1 MATRTSG
8 ITQECIINTTDCEKE
23 HYTPSPAD
31 KELLVTTQTTERRLR
46 TKIDFAICPIVCLLY
61 LFCYIDRANIGNA
74 RIAGLERE
82 LGLHGYDFNTALT
95 CYSAAYASI
104 QIPATICCKWIGPGW
119 FLPGVTLAFGI
130 ASICTGLVRTSG
142 QLFAVRCLVGVF
154 ESGLMPGIAYYL
166 SRWYRRAELGF
177 RLSFYIAMAPMAGAF
192 GGLLASG
199 ILSLPGIGALHGWR
213 MIFVV
218 EGIITV
224 GLSIVAFALLTDRP
238 ETARWLTPEERQLVS
253 HRVTSER
260 LSGTVLLDNMGRKKL
275 WRGVA
280 NPVTLATG
288 SMYLMNAVTVQGLG
302 FFLPTIIATIYP
314 DASVTRQQL
323 YTVPPYVI
331 GAFFTVAFSG
341 LSWMLDRRQ
350 IIMTI
355 SALPILTGYAIFL
368 GTLDPHARYAATF
381 LVASTCTTMGSM
393 TSAQISC
400 NVVTDTARSAAMAT
414 NVMFA
419 SLGGLISTWS
429 FLPFDGPRFPIG
441 NGLNLAT
448 SSTWCLIGIGIS
460 AWMRFD
466 NRRRDSK
473 DSVAELSGLD
483 KEEVGDLDWKH
494 PDFRW
499 RP

>member
-1 MATRTSG
+1 MY
-8 ITQECIINTTDCEKE
+8 Q
-23 HYTPSPAD
+23 
-31 KELLVTTQTTERRLR
+31 
-46 TKIDFAICPIVCLLY
+46 
-61 LFCYIDRANIGNA
+61 GNA

-82 LGLHGYDFNTALT
+82 LGLRGYDFNIALT
-95 CYSAAYASI
+95 CYSAAYASV

-130 ASICTGLVRTSG
+130 ASICTGLVQTSG

-224 GLSIVAFALLTDRP
+224 GLSIVAFAFLTDRP
-238 ETARWLTPEERQLVS
+238 ETARWLTPEERQLVA

-260 LSGTVLLDNMGRKKL
+260 LSGTVLLDNMDRKKL

-302 FFLPTIIATIYP
+302 FFLPTIISTIYP

-341 LSWMLDRRQ
+341 LSWILDRRQ

-419 SLGGLISTWS
+419 SLGVSQIFHPLT
-429 FLPFDGPRFPIG
+429 
-441 NGLNLAT
+441 
-448 SSTWCLIGIGIS
+448 
-460 AWMRFD
+460 MR
-466 NRRRDSK
+466 
-473 DSVAELSGLD
+473 
-483 KEEVGDLDWKH
+483 
-494 PDFRW
+494 
-499 RP
+499 

>member
-1 MATRTSG
+1 MY
-8 ITQECIINTTDCEKE
+8 Q
-23 HYTPSPAD
+23 
-31 KELLVTTQTTERRLR
+31 
-46 TKIDFAICPIVCLLY
+46 
-61 LFCYIDRANIGNA
+61 GNA
-74 RIAGLERE
+74 RIAGLERD
-82 LGLHGYDFNTALT
+82 LGLRGYEFNVALT
-95 CYSAAYASI
+95 CYSAAYASV

-199 ILSLPGIGALHGWR
+199 ILSLPGIGTLHGWR

-238 ETARWLTPEERQLVS
+238 ETARWLTPEERLLVS

-302 FFLPTIIATIYP
+302 FFLPTIISTIYP

-419 SLGGLISTWS
+419 SLGVSKKDLSPPYQCGDPR
-429 FLPFDGPRFPIG
+429 LPDKCV
-441 NGLNLAT
+441 N
-448 SSTWCLIGIGIS
+448 
-460 AWMRFD
+460 
-466 NRRRDSK
+466 RDSSQRGLFCPLMGLASQ
-473 DSVAELSGLD
+473 SVTA
-483 KEEVGDLDWKH
+483 
-494 PDFRW
+494 
-499 RP
+499 

>member
-1 MATRTSG
+1 MY
-8 ITQECIINTTDCEKE
+8 Q
-23 HYTPSPAD
+23 
-31 KELLVTTQTTERRLR
+31 
-46 TKIDFAICPIVCLLY
+46 
-61 LFCYIDRANIGNA
+61 GNA

-82 LGLHGYDFNTALT
+82 LGLRGYDFNIALT
-95 CYSAAYASI
+95 CYSAAYASV

-130 ASICTGLVRTSG
+130 ASICTGLVQTSG

-199 ILSLPGIGALHGWR
+199 ILTLPQIGALHGWR

-224 GLSIVAFALLTDRP
+224 GLSLVAFCFLTDRP
-238 ETARWLTPEERQLVS
+238 ETARWLTPEESQLVS

-260 LSGTVLLDNMGRKKL
+260 LSGTVLLDDMDRKKL

-302 FFLPTIIATIYP
+302 FFLPTIISTIYP

-341 LSWMLDRRQ
+341 ISWILDRRQ

-419 SLGGLISTWS
+419 SLGVSQISHPLT
-429 FLPFDGPRFPIG
+429 
-441 NGLNLAT
+441 
-448 SSTWCLIGIGIS
+448 
-460 AWMRFD
+460 MR
-466 NRRRDSK
+466 
-473 DSVAELSGLD
+473 
-483 KEEVGDLDWKH
+483 
-494 PDFRW
+494 
-499 RP
+499 